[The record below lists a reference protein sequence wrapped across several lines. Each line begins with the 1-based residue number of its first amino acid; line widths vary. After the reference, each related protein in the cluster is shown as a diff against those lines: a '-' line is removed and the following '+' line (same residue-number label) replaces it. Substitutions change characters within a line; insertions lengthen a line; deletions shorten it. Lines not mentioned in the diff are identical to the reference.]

1 MHQLAIRSDRALLY
15 NVLPW
20 LQKVRQDAKQLIPMT
35 DAQLLRPPSL
45 SLLDDMVT
53 NADYAFNGRLDPT
66 TDEVQPGVVQ
76 IHYSIQ
82 RLATFT
88 ITPYK

>member
-1 MHQLAIRSDRALLY
+1 
-15 NVLPW
+15 
-20 LQKVRQDAKQLIPMT
+20 MT
-35 DAQLLRPPSL
+35 DAQLLQPAAL

-53 NADYAFNGRLDPT
+53 NANNAYIGKLDPT
-66 TDEVQPGVVQ
+66 TDEVQPGVVE
-76 IHYSIQ
+76 IYYNVQ